1 MIEVR
6 DEAEAPG
13 AAGQPRFRLRF
24 PDKTRIGPFPARI
37 LTDLYSGGGIPDGAF
52 VRREPD
58 GAWLPFLTAFR
69 NVTPPR
75 KKRSGKEAVRER
87 RLNREFAVIERRR
100 GKSWMVGEIALL
112 SSLVVALLFALH

>member
-1 MIEVR
+1 MIEVS
-6 DEAEAPG
+6 DEAEMP
-13 AAGQPRFRLRF
+13 GQPRFRLRF
-24 PDKTRIGPFPARI
+24 PDNTRIGPFPAKT
-37 LTDLYSGGGIPDGAF
+37 LTDLYSGGGVPDGAF

-75 KKRSGKEAVRER
+75 KKRSGRGTVPER

-100 GKSWMVGEIALL
+100 GKSWMFGEIALFA
-112 SSLVVALLFALH
+112 SLAVALLLALH